1 MTNRSGPSLRSGPAS
16 GRSSKV
22 CRAEA
27 GPEGAARRSGFLLI
41 ALCASVLLTAVPAR
55 PAVPQET
62 VQRAETFLTEA
73 LNDPDRLPL
82 VMIGLRAT
90 GDKSLLPLFE
100 RLMRHTDREVRLL
113 ATASVPQAAG
123 KKATDALLERLRRD
137 PSMVIRARA
146 LLHLASLETIDD
158 RDLIEAMKMADEEVQ
173 VFAARALAK
182 RGKAAAAK
190 PVLERLSLSRN
201 EEIAPLA
208 RMTLLGL
215 GQHEQIGELR
225 KIVVDKATP
234 ENRLIVL
241 LKQIREEKIADALPV
256 ATFLAKPEQPRK
268 VRVQAYMTIG
278 ALDPQA
284 DDRLV
289 EAIVDADSPMLRLN
303 LLRILSDRPNPRAA
317 LRKLAVG
324 GDLVAQVARFELVRR
339 TGGTPAAQAAETL
352 LRTEHPAVIEYVL
365 ARMRQDVE
373 ERKTVA
379 VFYVSPALA
388 YIRRTKLTGVRVG
401 GDHSR
406 VAAAVEALADLG
418 TDEARAGL
426 WDLLRQRDTAR
437 QQVVVAALYGS
448 GNPDVADLAYPLLKS
463 PYEKLRTY
471 AALVRAKHGRQ
482 DAVPILRDLLD
493 HAATGNDDVLVLA
506 SWHLLKLSGQ
516 DAAALRRIV
525 TKVR

>member
-1 MTNRSGPSLRSGPAS
+1 MTILCVLILSALASPAS
-16 GRSSKV
+16 
-22 CRAEA
+22 
-27 GPEGAARRSGFLLI
+27 P
-41 ALCASVLLTAVPAR
+41 AVPA
-55 PAVPQET
+55 ET
-62 VQRAETFLTEA
+62 VQRAETFLQDA
-73 LNDPDRLPL
+73 LNDPERLPL
-82 VMIGLRAT
+82 VMVGLRAT
-90 GDKSLLPLFE
+90 GDESLLPLFE

-113 ATASVPQAAG
+113 ATASITQAAG
-123 KKATDALLERLRRD
+123 KKATDALLERLRSD

-146 LLHLASLETIDD
+146 LLHLSSLDTIDD

-208 RMTLLGL
+208 RMTLLGI
-215 GQHEQIGELR
+215 GQREQIGELR
-225 KIVVDKATP
+225 KVIVDEKTP
-234 ENRLIVL
+234 ENELIVL

-256 ATFLAKPEQPRK
+256 ATFLAKPEKPRK
-268 VRVQAYMTIG
+268 IRVQAYMTIG
-278 ALDPQA
+278 ALDPNA
-284 DDRLV
+284 DEILLA
-289 EAIVDADSPMLRLN
+289 AIVDAESPMLRLN
-303 LLRILSDRPNPRAA
+303 LLRILADRPNPLAA
-317 LRKLAVG
+317 LRKLSVG
-324 GDLVAQVARFELVRR
+324 DDLAAQIARFELTRR
-339 TGGTPAAQAAETL
+339 AGGKPAAEAVDAL

-365 ARMRQDVE
+365 SRMQQDVK
-373 ERKTVA
+373 ERKTLA
-379 VFYVSPALA
+379 VFYVSPVLA
-388 YIRRTKLTGVRVG
+388 YIRRTKLVGDRVS

-426 WDLLRQRDTAR
+426 WDLLREKNAAR

-448 GNPDVADLAYPLLKS
+448 SNPDVADLAYPLLKS

-482 DAVPILRDLLD
+482 DAAPVLQDLLD
-493 HAATGNDDVLVLA
+493 HASTGNDDVLVLA

-516 DAAALRRIV
+516 SDAALKRIV
-525 TKVR
+525 VKVR